1 MKAYFFIPLIFCLSC
16 ASKTEKAESSES
28 AQVEAKEEPA
38 VETSDFYL
46 KFTKVDN
53 IAHVYIDDS
62 LIYKSEYTL
71 GGANEVAYEVDI
83 SSYIDNSKKLKVVLY
98 NGVEPYDEQVDTYWE
113 IMYDLILD
121 GEVVDF
127 IHEQEQENT
136 VGIAFESEYVI
147 DEWRLNS
154 K

>member
-1 MKAYFFIPLIFCLSC
+1 MKAYLIIILIFCLGCVSKTKKSPPSES
-16 ASKTEKAESSES
+16 AEIETKKESKTEK
-28 AQVEAKEEPA
+28 
-38 VETSDFYL
+38 SDFYV

-53 IAHVYIDDS
+53 RAHVYIDDS
-62 LIYKSEYTL
+62 LIYKSDYTL

-83 SSYIDNSKKLKVVLY
+83 SSYINNSEKLKVVLY

-127 IHEQEQENT
+127 IHEQEQENI
-136 VGIAFESEYVI
+136 VGVAFESEY
-147 DEWRLNS
+147 
-154 K
+154 